1 MHRTMPRISEQ
12 LKFSNLLITLNI
24 SNFFV
29 FKYFLNRKKVLKSWE
44 SNSFIY
50 RGNVVVSVH
59 HRTKKYIPSWT
70 NFTKIQISH
79 LHHRI
84 RYTYIKF
91 SDNRGFEC
99 CFHGARCKKH
109 QKWSLWVETLMAKKI
124 WSKNIAGRENTNT
137 FSVWTRKFLDFSLL
151 NSHIVDFKIDFLEK
165 SEKVSKK

>member
-1 MHRTMPRISEQ
+1 MQIRTWDFCT
-12 LKFSNLLITLNI
+12 KNSNFLVTLNI

-59 HRTKKYIPSWT
+59 LRTKKYIPSWI

-84 RYTYIKF
+84 RFIFTNF
-91 SDNRGFEC
+91 LDNRGSSVVF
-99 CFHGARCKKH
+99 
-109 QKWSLWVETLMAKKI
+109 MAQGC
-124 WSKNIAGRENTNT
+124 KNIRNGHYESRPWWQKRFEAKILSELEVT
-137 FSVWTRKFLDFSLL
+137 TRRSLMSESAL
-151 NSHIVDFKIDFLEK
+151 LFCPLKINIAI
-165 SEKVSKK
+165 